1 MLQQL
6 ERTSVHVSILLVHES
21 ALAEVAS
28 TESGLKLTLCF
39 TLATAIAVG
48 TLQPYRQRQAGM
60 QGWI

>member
-6 ERTSVHVSILLVHES
+6 ARASLPVSILPVHES

-28 TESGLKLTLCF
+28 KESGLKLTLCF

-48 TLQPYRQRQAGM
+48 TLQPYRQRQARIHR
-60 QGWI
+60 WN